1 MSQERP
7 DQPAAR
13 IARTYDAIAAEYAD
27 RMRHELSGKPIDR
40 GLLAAVVEM
49 ALDGPIADI
58 GCGPGHV
65 TAHLAGLGADVV
77 GIDLSRSMI
86 EIARED
92 HPGLRFEVASMTDLP
107 QPDESIAGAVLLYSI
122 IHLTPAD
129 RLRAFE
135 EVTRVLRPGGIA
147 LVSFHIRSEQF
158 QAGEVDRMSRWFG
171 HSVDIDG
178 YYLEPEPVIDEL
190 IRCGLDVASITTR
203 MPHATSEAP
212 TERAYVIVQKPE

>member
-1 MSQERP
+1 MSHDRAE
-7 DQPAAR
+7 QPHAR

-27 RMRHELSGKPIDR
+27 RMRHELEGKPIDR

-49 ALDGPIADI
+49 SLDGPIADI

-77 GIDLSRSMI
+77 GIDLSSSMI
-86 EIARED
+86 EIARRD
-92 HPGLRFEVASMTDLP
+92 HPELTFEVASMTDLP
-107 QPDESIAGAVLLYSI
+107 QADDSMAAAVLQYSI
-122 IHLTPAD
+122 IHLTPSD

-135 EVTRVLRPGGIA
+135 EMTRVLRPGGIA
-147 LVSFHIRSEQF
+147 LISFHIRSEQF
-158 QAGEVDRMSRWFG
+158 QAGEVDRMSQWFG

-203 MPHATSEAP
+203 MPHSSMEAP